1 MATSGDTEPA
11 AASEHPGGL
20 PDRKGPEGPHP
31 PGEAERHFSHRTG
44 WLRASVL
51 GANDGIVS
59 TAALI
64 LGVAAASDDRAFILT
79 AGVAALV
86 AGALSMALGEYVS
99 VSSQRDSEHA
109 DIAKER
115 WELEN
120 VPERELA
127 ELTAI
132 YRRKGLNPRLAREVA
147 EELTHHDALATH
159 LTEELGITEQMQ
171 ARPLQAALSSAAA
184 FSVGAALPLLAA
196 ALAGPSVRLGV
207 IAVAALL
214 SLTVLGVVGA
224 VAGGAHPARPTLRV
238 VVGGAIAMA
247 LTMVIGRLIG
257 TAV

>member
-1 MATSGDTEPA
+1 
-11 AASEHPGGL
+11 
-20 PDRKGPEGPHP
+20 
-31 PGEAERHFSHRTG
+31 
-44 WLRASVL
+44 VL

-64 LGVAAASDDRAFILT
+64 LGVAAATEDRAFILT
-79 AGVAALV
+79 AGIAALV

-132 YRRKGLNPRLAREVA
+132 YRRKGLNPKLAREVA
-147 EELTHHDALATH
+147 EELTHHDALTTH

-171 ARPLQAALSSAAA
+171 ARPLQAGLSSAAA

-196 ALAGPSVRLGV
+196 AVAGPSVRLGV
-207 IAVAALL
+207 IAGAALL
-214 SLTVLGVVGA
+214 SLTALGILGA
-224 VAGGAHPARPTLRV
+224 VAGGANPVRPTLRV
-238 VVGGAIAMA
+238 VVGGAIAMG
-247 LTMVIGRLIG
+247 LTMVIGRVIG